1 MATSELTNPVKAR
14 MKAGEAALGMNIR
27 LARSG
32 DIARIAKATG
42 HDFIFIDV
50 QHSIFSL
57 ETITHVAQTALAI
70 GVAPLVRVRSCDD
83 PDTSL
88 LLDNG
93 ALGVVFPDVNNAAEA
108 RRAVA
113 AAKFPPLGKRSVSG
127 GYPHFDYRSVPLAQ
141 SVPLLNEATLV
152 VCMIETREG
161 LDNIEEIAAVDGVD
175 VIHIGSNDLLAAL
188 GKPGKF
194 DDPELVA
201 ALDRVIAA
209 AERHG
214 KYAGCGGNRDVERQ
228 VQVIRKGVR
237 FVTTQTDIGF
247 LMAAA
252 SKWTTGV
259 RDALAQSKG

>member
-1 MATSELTNPVKAR
+1 MATVELVNPVKQR
-14 MKAGEAALGMNIR
+14 MKSGEAALGMNIR
-27 LARSG
+27 LARSA

-57 ETITHVAQTALAI
+57 ETIAHVVQTALAI

-83 PDTSL
+83 ADTSL

-93 ALGVVFPDVNNAAEA
+93 ALGIVFPDINNAAEA

-113 AAKFPPLGKRSVSG
+113 AAKFPPLGKRSVAG
-127 GYPHFDYRSVPLAQ
+127 GYPQFDYRPVPLAQ
-141 SVPLLNEATLV
+141 SVPLLNDATLV

-161 LDNIEEIAAVDGVD
+161 LANIEEIAAVDGVD

-188 GKPGKF
+188 GKPGQF

-201 ALDRVIAA
+201 ALDRAIAA
-209 AERHG
+209 ARKHG
-214 KYAGCGGNRDVERQ
+214 KFAGCGGNRDVDRQ
-228 VQVIRKGVR
+228 AQVIRKGVR

-247 LMAAA
+247 LMSAA
-252 SKWTTGV
+252 SKWTSGV
-259 RDALAQSKG
+259 REALAQSRG

>member
-1 MATSELTNPVKAR
+1 MAAIELTNPAKAR

-141 SVPLLNEATLV
+141 SVPLLNDATLV

-161 LDNIEEIAAVDGVD
+161 LENIEEIAAVDGVD

-194 DDPELVA
+194 DDPELVQ
-201 ALDRVIAA
+201 ALDRAIAA
-209 AERHG
+209 AQKYG

-259 RDALAQSKG
+259 RQALAERPT